1 MMAKL
6 TPEVIFNGSWISE
19 DKDEDVSG
27 DDDGVQEEQDVGLHH
42 VADDVEE
49 EAEGLA
55 ERSGKVN
62 EEICGL

>member
-1 MMAKL
+1 MAKL
-6 TPEVIFNGSWISE
+6 RPEVIFNGSRIFE

-27 DDDGVQEEQDVGLHH
+27 DDDGVEEEQDVGLHH
-42 VADDVEE
+42 VAEDVEE
-49 EAEGLA
+49 EAEGLV